1 MKIQIQTNRS
11 DSTYTFMEKG
21 GGAPPWGR
29 KCGRSEEKEPKAGE
43 AEDADDEESNRGPRS
58 LLPPPPRPP
67 PGLKL
72 ITV

>member
-1 MKIQIQTNRS
+1 
-11 DSTYTFMEKG
+11 MENG
-21 GGAPPWGR
+21 EGVPPWGR
-29 KCGRSEEKEPKAGE
+29 KRGRSPKAGE
-43 AEDADDEESNRGPRS
+43 AEDAAAEDDDEDSNREARN